1 MGIRIAFDCL
11 PGGLHKAVTMSFDDG
26 KLADIRLAEL
36 FRKYGI
42 RGTFHYNSENINKD
56 TYVSDEQIR
65 QIGAYHEI
73 SAHGAT
79 HPFLE
84 QLPLS
89 MAVQE
94 IMDDRR
100 YLEPLA
106 ERPVRGMS
114 YPYGTYSEPLKEA
127 LRAAGME
134 YSRTIKNTSEFD
146 LPMDFM
152 EWHPTCHQSHDID
165 SLWERF
171 YHKKKHIRVFYMW
184 GHSYEF
190 DRDQSWDRMEAF
202 CRKIGGREDIW
213 YATNQE
219 IVDYVTAMRRLSL
232 AADRTYAY
240 NPSALDVWILVENK
254 PVCVPAGATVRLT
267 EVGRV

>member
-1 MGIRIAFDCL
+1 MKMKIAFDCL
-11 PGGLHKAVTMSFDDG
+11 PGGLRKAVTMSFDDG
-26 KLADIRLAEL
+26 KLADVRLAEL

-42 RGTFHYNSENINKD
+42 KGTFHYNSANVGKE
-56 TYVSDEQIR
+56 TYVTDAQIR
-65 QIGAYHEI
+65 EIGAYHEI

-79 HPFLE
+79 HPFLDR
-84 QLPLS
+84 LPVPVA
-89 MAVQE
+89 MQE

-106 ERPVRGMS
+106 GKPVRGMS
-114 YPYGTYSEPLKEA
+114 YPYGAYSEELKTA

-146 LPMDFM
+146 LPQDFM

-165 SLWERF
+165 GLWQRF
-171 YHKKKHIRVFYMW
+171 YNKKKHIRVFYMW

-190 DRDQSWDRMEAF
+190 DRDDSWARMEAF
-202 CRKIGGREDIW
+202 CEKIGGREDIW

-219 IVDYVTAMRRLSL
+219 IVDYVTAMRRISLS
-232 AADRTYAY
+232 ADRAYAY
-240 NPSALDVWILVENK
+240 NPSALDVWILAEEK
-254 PVCVPAGATVRLT
+254 PVRVPAGKTVNL
-267 EVGRV
+267 EKEING